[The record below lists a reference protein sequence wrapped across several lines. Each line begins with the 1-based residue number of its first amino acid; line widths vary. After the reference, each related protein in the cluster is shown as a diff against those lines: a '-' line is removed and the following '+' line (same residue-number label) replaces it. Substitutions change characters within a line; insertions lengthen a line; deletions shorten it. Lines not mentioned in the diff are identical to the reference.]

1 MYCIKN
7 GILYKNGKKEFVLG
21 ESYYPSF
28 HPSKFPVP
36 PEGDRYGEMKKDLR
50 MMREA
55 GFNHVRFAALGNVS
69 LGEDGEVC
77 VDTPFIDDMIEEAEK
92 NDISVSIRQQG
103 FSVNL
108 RGFTDAEMVDYNGR
122 NPDFIWS
129 DFVRTTLN
137 HEGILEDNQAY
148 AEALAEHY
156 SKNPTVVA
164 FQIYNEPHYPEI
176 GTPYYY
182 DYHPKTIEAFRRWL
196 VENGVFTN
204 EEAENY
210 EPPRTR
216 GEQSSRMWALWRIFS
231 MDNLN
236 AFLENA
242 AIGSKKGSPLPT
254 FTCLTSYQVKSQNY
268 SSGVDYF
275 GNARALDILG
285 YTTYIHAN
293 GPGYYPMCLHADL
306 AQCAAEL
313 EGKESWCVELD
324 SRTYIPCT
332 VYNRGTFVI
341 IGAGAKGI
349 VYYQWRGDCPVPGVP
364 YPNSC
369 GILNYDGTKTHNFDN
384 AVNVNR
390 YVERMNDLIMNSRRE
405 HMGIG
410 LLHSEYATLVCD
422 SREEKGT
429 FQAGQKGNIY
439 LTVYTEV
446 YRQLRDAG
454 YNVSITDAANLKKN
468 PFGIKVLFVPRVE
481 MLSDEERKAV
491 DEARASGVR
500 VFENMFT
507 EGTTRCIA
515 FKEYRVNTPTGT
527 ALVFDPYHS
536 VYDIEEM
543 TGVHPVAISLD
554 NGVGIQVLRG
564 DGYRL
569 LVLTNKSS
577 VRQEI
582 NAKIRINTPF
592 ISAEIFDIDG
602 EKDVV
607 IKGNEVSVDIKDGG
621 IILLR

>member
-69 LGEDGEVC
+69 LGEDGGVC
-77 VDTPFIDDMIEEAEK
+77 VDTPFIDDMIEEARK

-108 RGFTDAEMVDYNGR
+108 RGFTDAEMVDYSGR

-148 AEALAEHY
+148 AEALSEHY

-176 GTPYYY
+176 GASYY
-182 DYHPKTIEAFRRWL
+182 DYHPKAIEAYRRWL
-196 VENGVFTN
+196 VEKGVFTN

-210 EPPRTR
+210 EPPRTK

-254 FTCLTSYQVKSQNY
+254 YTCLTSCQVQSHNY

-285 YTTYIHAN
+285 YTTYIHAH

-313 EGKESWCVELD
+313 EGKESWCIELD

-390 YVERMNDLIMNSRRE
+390 YVERMNDLIMNARRE

-429 FQAGQKGNIY
+429 FKAKQMGNIY

-507 EGTTRCIA
+507 EGSTRCIA

-527 ALVFDPYHS
+527 ASIFDPYHS

-543 TGVHPVAISLD
+543 TGVHPVVISLD
-554 NGVGIQVLRG
+554 NGVGVQVLRG

-592 ISAEIFDIDG
+592 ISAEFFDIDG

-607 IKGNEVSVDIKDGG
+607 INGNEVSVDIKDGG

>member
-108 RGFTDAEMVDYNGR
+108 RGFTDVEMVDYSGR

-148 AEALAEHY
+148 AEALSEHY

-164 FQIYNEPHYPEI
+164 FQIYNEPHYPEV
-176 GTPYYY
+176 GTSYY

-210 EPPRTR
+210 EPPRTK

-254 FTCLTSYQVKSQNY
+254 FTCLTSCQVKSQNY

-285 YTTYIHAN
+285 YTTYIHAH

-313 EGKESWCVELD
+313 EGKESWCIELD

-429 FQAGQKGNIY
+429 FKAEQKGNIY

-507 EGTTRCIA
+507 KGTTRCIA

-527 ALVFDPYHS
+527 ASIFDPYHS

-592 ISAEIFDIDG
+592 ISAEFFDIDG

>member
-69 LGEDGEVC
+69 LGEDGDVC

-108 RGFTDAEMVDYNGR
+108 RGFTDVEMVDYSGR

-148 AEALAEHY
+148 AEALSEHY

-164 FQIYNEPHYPEI
+164 FQIYNEPHYPEV
-176 GTPYYY
+176 GTSYY

-210 EPPRTR
+210 EPPRTK

-254 FTCLTSYQVKSQNY
+254 FTCLTSCQVKSQNY

-285 YTTYIHAN
+285 YTTYIHAH

-313 EGKESWCVELD
+313 EGKESWCIELD

-429 FQAGQKGNIY
+429 FKAEQKGNIY

-507 EGTTRCIA
+507 KGTTRCIA

-527 ALVFDPYHS
+527 ASIFDPYHS

-592 ISAEIFDIDG
+592 ISAEFFDIDG